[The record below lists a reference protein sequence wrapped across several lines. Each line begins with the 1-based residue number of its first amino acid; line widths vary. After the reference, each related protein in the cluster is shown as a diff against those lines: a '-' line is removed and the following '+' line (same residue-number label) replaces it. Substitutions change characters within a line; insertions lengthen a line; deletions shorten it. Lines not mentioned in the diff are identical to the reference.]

1 MLNIFKKEE
10 VKESSPIVCIFIG
23 RSGCGKG
30 TQVDLYMENLSKI
43 NNEKILHIETGS
55 LLRDLVKKESYTSQ
69 KTKEIIETGAL
80 MPESIVIG
88 LWAGYLTNNFSG
100 KENLVFDGAPRR
112 LMEAELLDTTLKFY
126 NISKYKVIY
135 INVSR
140 EWATARLLAR
150 ARKDDTNEGI
160 EKRMSW
166 FDNDVMSCI
175 EFFKNNN
182 SCEFIDINGEQSIEE
197 VSAEILK
204 KVFGKSR

>member
-10 VKESSPIVCIFIG
+10 AKESSPVACIFIG

-30 TQVDLYMENLSKI
+30 TQVNLYMENLSKI

-55 LLRDLVKKESYTSQ
+55 LLRNLVKESSYTAE

-88 LWAGYLTNNFSG
+88 LWVGYLINNFTG

-112 LMEAELLDTTLKFY
+112 LHEAEILNDTLKFY
-126 NISKYKVIY
+126 NIPKYKVVY

-150 ARKDDTNEGI
+150 GRKDDTKEGI
-160 EKRMSW
+160 DKRMSW
-166 FDNDVMSCI
+166 FDKDVMPCI
-175 EFFKNNN
+175 EFFKSNN
-182 SCEFIDINGEQSIEE
+182 SSCELININGEQSIEE
-197 VSAEILK
+197 VSAEVLS
-204 KVFGKSR
+204 KVFGK